1 MVVNETLWFERRSD
15 LKMMIWVWAT
25 CFDNFR
31 SIFDRLIEIMAIKK
45 YQRINSLQNE
55 NGRNMLAFLPC

>member
-15 LKMMIWVWAT
+15 LKMKIWVWAT